1 MAILLTT
8 NYQLV
13 SSFNLTYGAIR
24 TYAKYSSQSKENN
37 QSYYQLK
44 QTYYCSIS
52 GGYVGF
58 DNGSGVLDGTT
69 KTYSS
74 YTRMYSGETV
84 IQEVNRTLNHNADGS
99 SPTKNVATSWSASFG
114 GSGSTSV
121 DIVMPKID
129 RYPMLTGADS
139 FNDEANPRITYT
151 TTLGFSGASVK
162 ACIANPTGQTIYVPY
177 RDVNVSNGSYTFELT
192 NEERAALRNAT
203 PNSNTL
209 NVKFYLRTT
218 AGGTSYY
225 STLDRQMT
233 IVNANPTFT
242 HVETE
247 LNENVVDLIGSSAT
261 SVIQNASYLN
271 LLITPTTLKGST
283 IKSVSVTHNNVTN
296 TMIETSPC
304 NFSINVVNGDFI
316 VKVTD
321 SRGNS
326 TSETISKTLI
336 TYTPI
341 NINSYSFTR
350 VNPTSSNVVLQLESD
365 YEQKTFG
372 STVNAPIVKWKLDD
386 GSYTTIP
393 SSEYTIDTTNK
404 KLTLNYTIS
413 NILVYTSSGQFAV
426 SVEDILTSDVES
438 GATGYVTRGVPTT
451 EKGEHDFQVNGNLY
465 IADTNRENKY
475 SVNDMNTT
483 LVNVF
488 TTAISNITT
497 TNHQTLY
504 STSLDKG
511 RYMFICT
518 AEVNFY
524 GQSGREMHLG
534 IYRNNIEIRNTWA
547 VINIYAFSVPITM
560 VQVFDITSDNTPI
573 ALEIWSTTTARYDVS
588 GSPLQIIK
596 LK

>member
-8 NYQLV
+8 NYQLI

-24 TYAKYSSQSKENN
+24 TYAKYNSQSKENN
-37 QSYYQLK
+37 QTYYQLK
-44 QTYYCSIS
+44 QVYYCSQS

-58 DNGSGVLDGTT
+58 NYGSGWVDGSERV
-69 KTYSS
+69 YDS
-74 YTRMYSGETV
+74 YTRMYYGETV
-84 IQEVNRTLNHNADGS
+84 IQEVNRTLNHNTDGS
-99 SPTKNVATSWSASFG
+99 SPIKNVPTSWSASFG
-114 GSGSTSV
+114 GGGSTSV
-121 DIVMPKID
+121 DIIMPKID

-139 FNDEANPRITYT
+139 FNDEGNPRITYT
-151 TTLGFSGASVK
+151 TTLGFSGASVQ
-162 ACIANPTGQTIYVPY
+162 ACIASPNGQTVYVPY
-177 RDVNVSNGSYTFELT
+177 RNVNVSNGSYTFQLT
-192 NEERAALRNAT
+192 NEERTTLRNAT

-209 NVKFYLRTT
+209 PVKFYLRTT
-218 AGGTSYY
+218 TTGGTTYY

-242 HVETE
+242 HVESE
-247 LNENVVDLIGSSAT
+247 LNENVIDLIGSSAT

-304 NFSINVVNGDFI
+304 NFAINVVNGDFI

-326 TSETISKTLI
+326 TSATISKTLI

-451 EKGEHDFQVNGNLY
+451 EKGEHDFQVNGHLY
-465 IADTNRENKY
+465 IADTNRQNKGEVFPNIYSTTERVVGIAEDGKSIYRSRITY
-475 SVNDMNTT
+475 SVSTGNTSHDVSS
-483 LVNVF
+483 L
-488 TTAISNITT
+488 NIKEVYFQ
-497 TNHQTLY
+497 NHQCVREFNGHTDYEGSYY
-504 STSLDKG
+504 SNSSDYFRAFVRVDTKTIETRLQNSA
-511 RYMFICT
+511 T
-518 AEVNFY
+518 ANT
-524 GQSGREMHLG
+524 QIST
-534 IYRNNIEIRNTWA
+534 IEYTK
-547 VINIYAFSVPITM
+547 
-560 VQVFDITSDNTPI
+560 
-573 ALEIWSTTTARYDVS
+573 TTD
-588 GSPLQIIK
+588 
-596 LK
+596 